1 MYNIIPLILILTSLT
16 VIIAIIVRKFSALA
30 SLDVENIPAEKEA
43 KFKERI
49 ISSRL
54 KKNIIKWSA
63 KLSRL
68 IKPIGYLISKF
79 FKWLY
84 NKLDELKED
93 YKNEKVLSDSDAKQ
107 KIEKLFGEA
116 EELKKTGDLTGAEK
130 AFIEIIGLDS
140 KNMKAFK
147 ALGQF
152 YFERKDFE
160 EAKQTFEHILK
171 VEEDNEEAYDGLA
184 QTGGEKGGL
193 KQSPLDTKSY
203 PTGQAGD
210 DHLKALDINRQ
221 RSQTYFDLAMVYQA
235 MNNADKSIANIK
247 QALRIEPNNPRY
259 LDTMLEISIIN
270 KDKALALDA
279 YKKLTEVNPDN
290 QKLAEFKRQIDEL

>member
-1 MYNIIPLILILTSLT
+1 MYNIIPLILILISLS
-16 VIIAIIVRKFSALA
+16 VIIVIIVRKFSALA

-54 KKNIIKWSA
+54 KRNFIKWS
-63 KLSRL
+63 SRL
-68 IKPIGYLISKF
+68 TRLVRPIFELVSRF
-79 FKWLY
+79 FKWLF
-84 NKLDELKED
+84 NKLNKLEED
-93 YKNEKVLSDSDAKQ
+93 YKSEKVLFNSDAKQ

-171 VEEDNEEAYDGLA
+171 LEEDNEEAYDGLA
-184 QTGGEKGGL
+184 QIGREKHGL
-193 KQSPLDTKSY
+193 KQAS
-203 PTGQAGD
+203 D
-210 DHLKALDINRQ
+210 DYIEALDINSQ
-221 RSQTYFDLAMVYQA
+221 RSQTYFDLALVYQA
-235 MNNADKSIANIK
+235 MNNINKSVANIK

-259 LDTMLEISIIN
+259 LDTMLEVSIIN
-270 KDKALALDA
+270 KDKPLALDA

-290 QKLAEFKRQIDEL
+290 QKLAKFKRQIDEL

>member
-1 MYNIIPLILILTSLT
+1 MYNIIPLILILTSLS
-16 VIIAIIVRKFSALA
+16 VIIVIIVRKFSALA

-54 KKNIIKWSA
+54 KRNFIKWS
-63 KLSRL
+63 SRL
-68 IKPIGYLISKF
+68 TRLVRPIFELVSRF
-79 FKWLY
+79 FKWLF
-84 NKLDELKED
+84 NKLNKLEED
-93 YKNEKVLSDSDAKQ
+93 YKSEKVLSNSDAKQ

-116 EELKKTGDLTGAEK
+116 EELKKTGDLAGSEK
-130 AFIEIIGLDS
+130 IYIEIIGLDS

-147 ALGQF
+147 SLGQF

-171 VEEDNEEAYDGLA
+171 LEEDNEEAYDGLA
-184 QTGGEKGGL
+184 QIGREKHGP
-193 KQSPLDTKSY
+193 KQAK
-203 PTGQAGD
+203 D
-210 DHLKALDINRQ
+210 DYIEALDINSQ
-221 RSQTYFDLAMVYQA
+221 RSQTYFDLALVYQA
-235 MNNADKSIANIK
+235 MNDIDKSIANIK

-270 KDKALALDA
+270 KDKGLALDA

-290 QKLAEFKRQIDEL
+290 QKLAEFERQIDEL